1 MNIKPAEYAFQ
12 NDSILFPFPGASQE
26 MCKIPIVILLSLQPN
41 YWCGGHP
48 AFWASRLFWFGSR
61 QLRGNWFLAWIGIL
75 IIISWL
81 SEEMCVLLRWMFE
94 IMDISWRRM
103 SENWMFPVQTDFQ
116 LCDAPGGGGAELEQA
131 SKRRLR
137 TFLWPFV
144 RLLQGWKTSATL
156 PRGLCGLPRGLI
168 AGCLKV
174 PGNKLWDQSFQF

>member
-1 MNIKPAEYAFQ
+1 MNIKRAEYAFQ

-94 IMDISWRRM
+94 IMDILKADVRKLDVSSSNRL
-103 SENWMFPVQTDFQ
+103 ST
-116 LCDAPGGGGAELEQA
+116 LCCAREGRTWASAQA
-131 SKRRLR
+131 KIFVAIFALTARL
-137 TFLWPFV
+137 
-144 RLLQGWKTSATL
+144 QTSATL
-156 PRGLCGLPRGLI
+156 CCPLLFP
-168 AGCLKV
+168 A
-174 PGNKLWDQSFQF
+174 

>member
-1 MNIKPAEYAFQ
+1 MNIKRAEYAFQ

-81 SEEMCVLLRWMFE
+81 SEEMCVLLRWMSE
-94 IMDISWRRM
+94 MLDIPSSNREWNGRM
-103 SENWMFPVQTDFQ
+103 KIELLGALEKTCKSYCVDQYSPFNE
-116 LCDAPGGGGAELEQA
+116 DAT
-131 SKRRLR
+131 KRLKAF
-137 TFLWPFV
+137 FL
-144 RLLQGWKTSATL
+144 
-156 PRGLCGLPRGLI
+156 
-168 AGCLKV
+168 
-174 PGNKLWDQSFQF
+174 